1 MHSAGRLALSTI
13 ADQDLEVLDALHR
26 TNIRGT
32 FVVAQQA
39 ARRLR
44 AGGAFVGMSTSV
56 VGTQFPT
63 YGAYVASKSAAEGM
77 VMILAKELR
86 GRDVTANVVAP
97 GPTATELFLD
107 GKTQE
112 QIDALAKVPPLERLG
127 RPGGH
132 RRRRGV
138 PGRARRPLGQR
149 ADDPRQRRDGLMT
162 TPRVVLVTGASSGF
176 GRLTAESLARAGNV
190 VVAGMRAVD
199 GRNAP
204 ARTALAD
211 LAAQEGLQLG
221 AVELDVQSQQ
231 SVDDAVA
238 TVVRDHGRIDVLVQN
253 AGHMAY
259 GPAEAFTPEQFAAL
273 YDVNVV
279 GAQRVARA
287 ALPHMR
293 DRRSG
298 LVVWVG
304 SSSTRG
310 GHPPFLA
317 PYFAAKAG
325 MDALAES
332 YAAELIRFRIDTT
345 IVVPGAFTSG
355 TNHFT
360 HAAVPATPHASRN
373 TTPSTARSDR
383 T

>member
-1 MHSAGRLALSTI
+1 M
-13 ADQDLEVLDALHR
+13 
-26 TNIRGT
+26 
-32 FVVAQQA
+32 
-39 ARRLR
+39 
-44 AGGAFVGMSTSV
+44 
-56 VGTQFPT
+56 P
-63 YGAYVASKSAAEGM
+63 
-77 VMILAKELR
+77 
-86 GRDVTANVVAP
+86 
-97 GPTATELFLD
+97 
-107 GKTQE
+107 
-112 QIDALAKVPPLERLG
+112 
-127 RPGGH
+127 
-132 RRRRGV
+132 
-138 PGRARRPLGQR
+138 
-149 ADDPRQRRDGLMT
+149 

-199 GRNAP
+199 GRNAT
-204 ARTALAD
+204 ARRALEDLAD
-211 LAAQEGLQLG
+211 REALQLG
-221 AVELDVQSQQ
+221 AVELDVQSLQ
-231 SVDDAVA
+231 SVEDAVD
-238 TVVRDHGRIDVLVQN
+238 TVVRAHGRIDVLVQN

-287 ALPHMR
+287 VLPHMR

-325 MDALAES
+325 LDALAES
-332 YAAELIRFRIDTT
+332 YAAELVRFGIDTT

-360 HAAVPATPHASRN
+360 NAAVPADADRVAAHDEEYGALRRDLTGRLAETVPTGADVQDVADEIVRVVDLPGGGRPYRIHID
-373 TTPSTARSDR
+373 PSHDGSEVVSAVADR
-383 T
+383 IRAEFYRRVGIEDLLSPNAAP